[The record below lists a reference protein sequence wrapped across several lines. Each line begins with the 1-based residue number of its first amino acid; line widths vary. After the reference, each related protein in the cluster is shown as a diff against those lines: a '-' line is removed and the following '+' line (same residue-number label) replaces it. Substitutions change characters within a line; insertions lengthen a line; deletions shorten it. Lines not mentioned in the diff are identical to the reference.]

1 MRPAPGISRRTA
13 LGRVGAVGALA
24 AALLLSACAPSP
36 EPTPEP
42 TTSKPAPKPSPDP
55 TAEPAPEPEAQ
66 WERFS
71 DPRTIGSFEVA
82 PGRSVVESERSEPE
96 HEIFVFDVFDETGE
110 LQLRYARKVMGLGGG
125 CGGDENGPDETSFLT
140 VTDLEVVPVEIP
152 GYVRYS
158 GALPG
163 TTPTQFTYRA
173 LESAHADGVF
183 ATMAVSDTSLGAP
196 YCFYYNLVQTESALV
211 QFADTLQ
218 VSISDAPK
226 HFDTMDEARA
236 FMQTEDYE
244 KAKRMLLSLRLDG

>member
-1 MRPAPGISRRTA
+1 MSAVPSPRRNA
-13 LGRVGAVGALA
+13 MQGRAVAIGALA

-36 EPTPEP
+36 EPAPKP
-42 TTSKPAPKPSPDP
+42 TTSKPAPKPSPEP
-55 TAEPAPEPEAQ
+55 TAEPTPEPEAE

-71 DPRTIGSFEVA
+71 DPRTVGSFEVA
-82 PGRSVVESERSEPE
+82 PGWRVVESERSEPE
-96 HEIFVFDVFDETGE
+96 HEIFVFDVFDEAGE

-125 CGGDENGPDETSFLT
+125 CGGDATGPDETSFLT
-140 VTDLEVVPVEIP
+140 VTDLEAVPVEIP

-183 ATMAVSDTSLGAP
+183 ATMAVSDTSLGAS

-211 QFADTLQ
+211 QFADTLK
-218 VSISDAPK
+218 VSVGDATK
-226 HFDTMDEARA
+226 HFGTMDEARA

>member
-1 MRPAPGISRRTA
+1 MRPAPGTSRRTA
-13 LGRVGAVGALA
+13 LGRAGAIAALA

-42 TTSKPAPKPSPDP
+42 TTSKPAPKPSPEP
-55 TAEPAPEPEAQ
+55 TTAPAPEPEAQ

-71 DPRTIGSFEVA
+71 DSRTVGSFEVA
-82 PGRSVVESERSEPE
+82 PGWRVVESEESEPE
-96 HEIFVFDVFDETGE
+96 HELFRFDIVDEDGD

-125 CGGDENGPDETSFLT
+125 CGGDGSGPDETSFLT
-140 VTDLEVVPVEIP
+140 VTDLETVPVEIP
-152 GYVRYS
+152 GYVRH
-158 GALPG
+158 GDPVPG

-173 LESAHADGVF
+173 IENSHAEGVF

-196 YCFYYNLVQTESALV
+196 YCFYYNLLQTESAYV
-211 QFADTLQ
+211 SFADTLQ
-218 VSISDAPK
+218 VSISDATK

-244 KAKRMLLSLRLDG
+244 NAKRMLLSLRLDD